1 MIVQRALGA
10 VSLVGLSVA
19 LVAPP
24 FAGCGPACPPSERVI
39 VEGTRLTTEAS
50 RYYETSGPEGPFLP
64 FEGAT
69 QLRIRHGLGAR
80 PQKVVIMLAFTEH
93 PQSPGGGGYSFA
105 AGNQAI
111 VLRQDADE
119 VAIKNDSCAKYW
131 VRVTIEAL
139 TPEDAGADA
148 PADTA
153 VADGSADAADA
164 D

>member
-1 MIVQRALGA
+1 MKRALGA
-10 VSLVGLSVA
+10 VALVGLSVA
-19 LVAPP
+19 VVAPP

-39 VEGTRLTTEAS
+39 VEGKRVTTGAA
-50 RYYETSGPEGPFLP
+50 RFYETSGPEGPFLP

-69 QLRIRHGLGAR
+69 LLRIRHGLGAA
-80 PQKVVIMLAFTEH
+80 PQKVVVMLAFTEH

-131 VRVTIEAL
+131 VRVTVEAL
-139 TPEDAGADA
+139 VPDDAGADA

-153 VADGSADAADA
+153 VEDASVDAVDA